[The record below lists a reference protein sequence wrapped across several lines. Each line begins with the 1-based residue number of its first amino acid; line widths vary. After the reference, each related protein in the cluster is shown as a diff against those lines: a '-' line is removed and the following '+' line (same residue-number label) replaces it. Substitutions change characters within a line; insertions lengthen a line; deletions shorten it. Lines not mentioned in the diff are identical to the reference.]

1 MPRVT
6 TAMAEHS
13 ASRRPATYIYIY
25 TYIYKIDYFR
35 CLEATAL
42 LFRLWGASGSWN
54 GRAFATQ
61 PGRRVST

>member
-13 ASRRPATYIYIY
+13 VSRRPATYI
-25 TYIYKIDYFR
+25 YIYKIDYFR

-42 LFRLWGASGSWN
+42 LIRLWGASGSWN